1 MSTDEICTR
10 KQLHDLSQLSRAL
23 TCMVDLYM
31 DDVEDTHTAIILYD
45 GLPTPWF
52 NDTVIRAGATWAGV
66 ADYFADEC
74 YKASEAFYAEH
85 GDVSVKA
92 THLRTLSVLGHELS
106 ATLYDLVEAG
116 KEAA

>member
-23 TCMVDLYM
+23 TCMIDLYM

-66 ADYFADEC
+66 ADYFANEC
-74 YKASEAFYAEH
+74 FETGDWLRAEH
-85 GDVSVKA
+85 GDECVKA
-92 THLRTLSVLGHELS
+92 THLRMLALLARELS